1 LFSTVAVSQP
11 STAATAAAVQ
21 SKNYAQL
28 KMLMQQ
34 QQQQQNQHAAA
45 TQQQQ
50 QNPWNFN
57 NSNGRATGLGIQNN
71 FGIPGLSVNDA
82 ALLAQNQLAQQYL
95 ER

>member
-1 LFSTVAVSQP
+1 
-11 STAATAAAVQ
+11 
-21 SKNYAQL
+21 
-28 KMLMQQ
+28 MLMQQ

-50 QNPWNFN
+50 QQNPWNFN
-57 NSNGRATGLGIQNN
+57 NSNGRVAGLGIQNN